1 MLGEKA
7 NVAVTLWVTPAILAK
22 FQGLVTRRVTAT
34 LKVKQVPF
42 LSQRNQRHILM
53 SDPQSIAPSAPR
65 TISGRG
71 MVIGMFAMG
80 ITATG
85 LLYAYSTLHLGPFR
99 PLQEAI
105 VKEFPGSSPRVDGG
119 KKRMQLDTPTILRI
133 LMKSEI
139 DPLSESEESVRK
151 ILALRKRIAE
161 LALENVPLP
170 DLAIIELHVYK
181 LVQEDQILK
190 RSYRLNIK
198 SATDWIEI
206 DQRGEPMQKAVD
218 TK

>member
-1 MLGEKA
+1 
-7 NVAVTLWVTPAILAK
+7 
-22 FQGLVTRRVTAT
+22 
-34 LKVKQVPF
+34 
-42 LSQRNQRHILM
+42 M
-53 SDPQSIAPSAPR
+53 SDPQIKTPASR
-65 TISGRG
+65 TISGRW

-85 LLYAYSTLHLGPFR
+85 LLYAYSTLHLGPFK

-139 DPLSESEESVRK
+139 DPLSGSEESVHK
-151 ILALRKRIAE
+151 MLALRKRIAE

-170 DLAIIELHVYK
+170 DLTIIELHVYK
-181 LVQEDQILK
+181 LVQEEQILK
-190 RSYRLNIK
+190 RSYRLDIK
-198 SATDWIEI
+198 SGADWIEI
-206 DQRGEPMQKAVD
+206 DQPGEPVQKVLDAN
-218 TK
+218 

>member
-1 MLGEKA
+1 
-7 NVAVTLWVTPAILAK
+7 
-22 FQGLVTRRVTAT
+22 
-34 LKVKQVPF
+34 
-42 LSQRNQRHILM
+42 
-53 SDPQSIAPSAPR
+53 
-65 TISGRG
+65 

-85 LLYAYSTLHLGPFR
+85 MLYAYSTLHLGPFK

-133 LMKSEI
+133 LMKTEI
-139 DPLSESEESVRK
+139 DLLSEGEESIRE

-161 LALENVPLP
+161 LALENVPFP

-181 LVQEDQILK
+181 LMQEEQILK
-190 RSYRLNIK
+190 RSYRLNLK
-198 SATDWIEI
+198 SGADWIEI
-206 DQRGEPMQKAVD
+206 DQRGEPIPKWAD
-218 TK
+218 AE

>member
-1 MLGEKA
+1 
-7 NVAVTLWVTPAILAK
+7 
-22 FQGLVTRRVTAT
+22 
-34 LKVKQVPF
+34 
-42 LSQRNQRHILM
+42 M
-53 SDPQSIAPSAPR
+53 SDQQATASPATR
-65 TISGRG
+65 TVSGRWL
-71 MVIGMFAMG
+71 VIGMFAMG

-85 LLYAYSTLHLGPFR
+85 LLYLYSTLHLGPFK

-139 DPLSESEESVRK
+139 DPLSKNEEHVRTMM
-151 ILALRKRIAE
+151 AMRKRIAE
-161 LALENVPLP
+161 LVGENVTLP

-190 RSYRLNIK
+190 RSYRLDLK
-198 SATDWIEI
+198 SGADWTEI
-206 DQRGEPMQKAVD
+206 DQRGEPITAPVNGK
-218 TK
+218 

>member
-1 MLGEKA
+1 
-7 NVAVTLWVTPAILAK
+7 
-22 FQGLVTRRVTAT
+22 
-34 LKVKQVPF
+34 
-42 LSQRNQRHILM
+42 
-53 SDPQSIAPSAPR
+53 
-65 TISGRG
+65 
-71 MVIGMFAMG
+71 
-80 ITATG
+80 
-85 LLYAYSTLHLGPFR
+85 
-99 PLQEAI
+99 
-105 VKEFPGSSPRVDGG
+105 
-119 KKRMQLDTPTILRI
+119 
-133 LMKSEI
+133 MKSEI

-190 RSYRLNIK
+190 RSYRLDMK